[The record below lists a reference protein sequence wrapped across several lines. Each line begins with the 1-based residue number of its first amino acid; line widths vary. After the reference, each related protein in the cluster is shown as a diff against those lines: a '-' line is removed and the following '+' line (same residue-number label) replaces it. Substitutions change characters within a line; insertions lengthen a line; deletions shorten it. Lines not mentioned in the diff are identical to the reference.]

1 MADWSELKQLA
12 HEVTEGEVEWLDAGE
27 WRAVMAEDWADFVA
41 ACTPDAILALIAEN
55 ERLRQSEN
63 ETIEG
68 SVAIVCANKKLLDE
82 RDQLRAEVEALRQR
96 AEYWKQRA
104 KSAEGHLF
112 TSDWR
117 AARHAL
123 HMHTALAST
132 PWDALTD
139 SQQAQISS
147 AAGAVI
153 AEVNARREVRMPHD
167 AAMSKGGQGNG

>member
-1 MADWSELKQLA
+1 MSEWSELKRLA
-12 HEVTEGEVEWLDAGE
+12 EESKSKGE
-27 WRAVMAEDWADFVA
+27 WYDAKSIDVFPEFHVDQDFML

-55 ERLRQSEN
+55 ERLRA
-63 ETIEG
+63 G
-68 SVAIVCANKKLLDE
+68 ARGDFDLDAWLDWSKE
-82 RDQLRAEVEALRQR
+82 AESLRAEVGTLRER
-96 AEYWKQRA
+96 AEYWRQRA

-167 AAMSKGGQGNG
+167 AAMSKGGRQDG

>member
-1 MADWSELKQLA
+1 MSDWAELKRLA
-12 HEVTEGEVEWLDAGE
+12 EIARVADGRDRGAD
-27 WRAVMAEDWADFVA
+27 EDFEA
-41 ACTPDAILALIAEN
+41 AAHPENILALIAEN
-55 ERLRQSEN
+55 ESLRDLYQMHRQTE
-63 ETIEG
+63 
-68 SVAIVCANKKLLDE
+68 E
-82 RDQLRAEVEALRQR
+82 RQMRDLRAEVEALLER

-132 PWDALTD
+132 PWGALTD
-139 SQQAQISS
+139 AQKTQISS

-167 AAMSKGGQGNG
+167 GALSKGGQGNG